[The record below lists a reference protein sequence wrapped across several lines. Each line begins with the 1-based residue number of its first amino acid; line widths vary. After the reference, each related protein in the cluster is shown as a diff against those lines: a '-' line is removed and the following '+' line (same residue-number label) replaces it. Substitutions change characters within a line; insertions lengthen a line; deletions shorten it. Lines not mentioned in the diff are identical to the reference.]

1 MEQGIGENGR
11 QRWFALRTRPNV
23 ALGLMLL
30 ALHGALVLGVESG
43 AAKGLLLAHFGL
55 FLLWQPVWQGAGEP
69 LATRSLLIILGGVV
83 LALWSNWWLIGLWVA
98 LLFSLIGANLP
109 SLRLRSQRLAPLLA
123 ALYLLSILLVWVVPH
138 LLRVFDSQPLVEMMV
153 RYIFSFPLLVILV
166 LPAAALGDGP
176 RYAVDLFYSFL
187 LFLLAMVLVLGAIF
201 VQQINQSSYAL
212 ALAQT
217 VLAIAGVI
225 LLLSWLWDARGGFD
239 GLGQLLSRYFL
250 SLGMPFEQWMY
261 RLANLAESEPDAD
274 NFVAGAATE
283 IVGLPWVSGVDW
295 RTAARGG
302 TAGNRSLHATA
313 FQFRGLGLTIFTR
326 WQPGPGMLVHMRL
339 LARLLGD
346 YYDAKLREQTQRNT
360 AYLQAIYETGSRVTH
375 DVKNLLQSLRSLC
388 AAADSG
394 TVADA
399 EALRRLMQRQL
410 PQIAQRLQST
420 LDKLETR
427 RTTSPEQQP
436 AADWWRSLMQRYG
449 HEGMEFTASS
459 LERGGSLAA
468 DLFDSVADNL
478 LQNALQKRRLGETR
492 RIAVDLQA
500 LPQGGFRLRVSDGGT
515 SIEADLAARLFSA
528 PVSSES
534 GLGVGLYQAAR
545 QAADQGYAIRL
556 ADNRA
561 GAVTFVLEP
570 AAAAAAS

>member
-1 MEQGIGENGR
+1 
-11 QRWFALRTRPNV
+11 
-23 ALGLMLL
+23 
-30 ALHGALVLGVESG
+30 
-43 AAKGLLLAHFGL
+43 
-55 FLLWQPVWQGAGEP
+55 
-69 LATRSLLIILGGVV
+69 
-83 LALWSNWWLIGLWVA
+83 
-98 LLFSLIGANLP
+98 
-109 SLRLRSQRLAPLLA
+109 
-123 ALYLLSILLVWVVPH
+123 
-138 LLRVFDSQPLVEMMV
+138 
-153 RYIFSFPLLVILV
+153 
-166 LPAAALGDGP
+166 
-176 RYAVDLFYSFL
+176 
-187 LFLLAMVLVLGAIF
+187 
-201 VQQINQSSYAL
+201 
-212 ALAQT
+212 
-217 VLAIAGVI
+217 
-225 LLLSWLWDARGGFD
+225 
-239 GLGQLLSRYFL
+239 
-250 SLGMPFEQWMY
+250 
-261 RLANLAESEPDAD
+261 
-274 NFVAGAATE
+274 
-283 IVGLPWVSGVDW
+283 
-295 RTAARGG
+295 
-302 TAGNRSLHATA
+302 
-313 FQFRGLGLTIFTR
+313 
-326 WQPGPGMLVHMRL
+326 
-339 LARLLGD
+339 
-346 YYDAKLREQTQRNT
+346 
-360 AYLQAIYETGSRVTH
+360 
-375 DVKNLLQSLRSLC
+375 VKNLLQSLRSLC